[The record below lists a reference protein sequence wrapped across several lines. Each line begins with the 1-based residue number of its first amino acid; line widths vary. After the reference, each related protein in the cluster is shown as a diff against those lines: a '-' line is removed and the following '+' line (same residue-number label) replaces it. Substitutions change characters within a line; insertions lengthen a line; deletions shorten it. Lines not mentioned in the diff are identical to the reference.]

1 MHWKHYAKPHRKS
14 HQKKPKITIE
24 IDSSKGHKKHKR
36 PIVLE
41 DVDGAGKFLHLKN
54 VDPDDAGLYTV
65 IANMSDGTSM
75 IAKQAWVIVKRLGRW
90 SGF

>member
-1 MHWKHYAKPHRKS
+1 MHWKHYAKSHRRS

-24 IDSSKGHKKHKR
+24 TDSPKGRRKQKR
-36 PIVLE
+36 PIILE
-41 DVDGAGKFLHLKN
+41 DVDGTGKFLHLKN
-54 VDPDDAGLYTV
+54 VDSDDAGLYTV

-75 IAKQAWVIVKRLGRW
+75 IAKQAWVIVKPLGWW